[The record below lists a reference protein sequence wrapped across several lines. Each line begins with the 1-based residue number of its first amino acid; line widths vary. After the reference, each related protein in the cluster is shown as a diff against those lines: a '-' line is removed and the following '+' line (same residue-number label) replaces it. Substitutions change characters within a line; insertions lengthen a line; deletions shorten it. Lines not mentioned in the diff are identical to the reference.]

1 MSGDET
7 AVYAERA
14 WNPLAAKVR
23 LTADTLSVGRGRR
36 VRVRDM
42 HLMAMAEAYL
52 RGKWLG
58 GRGLERELARIGN
71 GPGVVPL
78 IHVTG
83 SAHVIRVRQAAAF
96 AGALGELAVELS
108 GGPAEVAA
116 AGRRAES
123 EGVPLWMARR
133 SAAGPH
139 GGMVTVAVDRRLVR
153 ADVWAEEAPGTPAV
167 RLRGKAGLTAE
178 EVQMRNPPLTVTV
191 AGRPA
196 VLTVLDSSVRGWVA
210 VLRTEKVQWELEGRD
225 VESSRLLR
233 GRRPVALLTRRRPV
247 ALLTRRRDWEVR
259 YATVEP
265 LMDVRYETADPLDA
279 VVAHFFGAVCGAGD
293 ENALIRLGTVD
304 RVLAPYGAGGADGE
318 RRGWD
323 DPWSTDL
330 GYSPS
335 GGGFGGGFDGGGD
348 GGGGGGGDG
357 GGGGG

>member
-7 AVYAERA
+7 VVYAEKSWHPR
-14 WNPLAAKVR
+14 AAKVR
-23 LTADTLSVGRGRR
+23 LTTDTLSAGRGPR

-42 HLMAMAEAYL
+42 NLMAMAEAYL

-58 GRGLERELARIGN
+58 GRGMERELARIRN

-96 AGALGELAVELS
+96 ARALGELAVELS
-108 GGPAEVAA
+108 GGPREVTAA
-116 AGRRAES
+116 RRRAEE

-139 GGMVTVAVDRRLVR
+139 GGLVTVAVDRRLIR
-153 ADVWAEEAPGTPAV
+153 ADVWAEDAPGTPAV
-167 RLRGKAGLTAE
+167 RLRGEAGLTNE
-178 EVQMRNPPLTVTV
+178 ELQTRNPPLTVTV

-210 VLRTEKVQWELEGRD
+210 VLRTVKVQWELEGRD

-233 GRRPVALLTRRRPV
+233 GGRPVALLTRRQ
-247 ALLTRRRDWEVR
+247 DWEVR
-259 YATVEP
+259 YAPVEP

-293 ENALIRLGTVD
+293 ENALIRLGTMHPVQD
-304 RVLAPYGAGGADGE
+304 PYGTGGTDGAS
-318 RRGWD
+318 RGWD
-323 DPWSTDL
+323 DPWPTNL
-330 GYSPS
+330 GSSPGGAAGGWFDGGDVS
-335 GGGFGGGFDGGGD
+335 GGGGGGFDGG

-357 GGGGG
+357 